1 MNPPTQKRSRWIPLL
16 QIVVGL
22 ALMALVAYFVP
33 WRDRLIWSDA
43 DGKRAFD
50 GVIEGEWKGDTVEFR
65 FAEPPADLPEPLVR
79 AGREQGAAQDRL
91 RLARDAHV
99 DWRPGL
105 VRVFREL
112 DTTGLLE
119 AFACLCCGLTFTVL
133 RWWRLLRA
141 AGCRASV
148 FQSLRLT
155 LLGMFF
161 NIVVPGLTGG
171 DVIKAVLV
179 ARENPTKKTEAV
191 ISVFVDRIIGIL
203 VLAGI
208 AAVVIV
214 VSGEPAFDA
223 IRAPVIAA
231 TLAGVVGALV
241 YVNGTLR
248 RWIGLDRLL
257 ARLPGGALFA
267 KVDQAVLVYSRH
279 PWEMLGALLLSV
291 GNHLSVVLG
300 VLALGRAFGDT
311 VRTLDYFVA
320 VPVANIATAL
330 PLSPGGWGL
339 GEAVFGTLWEMLGG
353 SASLGIATSV
363 TFRLLLLSFGLV
375 GGLFLLVPGGRV
387 DLSEVEREARA

>member
-1 MNPPTQKRSRWIPLL
+1 MNPPRPKKSRWIPIL
-16 QIVVGL
+16 QVIVGL
-22 ALMALVAYFVP
+22 GLMALVAYFVP
-33 WRDRLIWSDA
+33 WRDRLIWSD
-43 DGKRAFD
+43 DSGKRSFD
-50 GVIEGEWKGDTVEFR
+50 GAIEGEWKSEAID
-65 FAEPPADLPEPLVR
+65 FAFDVRPADLPAALATATNAADGVAKVHVVR
-79 AGREQGAAQDRL
+79 DE
-91 RLARDAHV
+91 HV

-105 VRVFREL
+105 LRVFREL
-112 DTTGLLE
+112 DTSGLLK

-133 RWWRLLRA
+133 RWWRLLLA
-141 AGCRASV
+141 AGCRATP

-179 ARENPTKKTEAV
+179 ARESPGKKTEAV
-191 ISVFVDRIIGIL
+191 ISVFVDRIIGIV
-203 VLAGI
+203 VLAAI

-214 VSGEPAFDA
+214 ATGESAFAA
-223 IRAPVIAA
+223 IRTPVIAA
-231 TLAGVVGALV
+231 ASAGVLGAFV

-257 ARLPGGALFA
+257 AKLPGGALFQ
-267 KVDQAVLVYSRH
+267 KIDQAVLVYSRH
-279 PWEMLGALLLSV
+279 PWEMLGAFLLSV

-311 VRTLDYFVA
+311 VATLDYFVA

-330 PLSPGGWGL
+330 PLSPGGWGF

-375 GGLFLLVPGGRV
+375 GGLFLLVPGGRL
-387 DLSEVEREARA
+387 DLEQVERESKS

>member
-1 MNPPTQKRSRWIPLL
+1 LNAPPKTKPRWLPIL

-22 ALMALVAYFVP
+22 GLMAVVAYFVP
-33 WRDRLIWSDA
+33 WRDRLIVGQGPEKVS
-43 DGKRAFD
+43 FD
-50 GVIEGEWKGDTVEFR
+50 GAIEGDWKADTVD
-65 FAEPPADLPEPLVR
+65 FALNEPPTEWPAPLAGLANASGGVR
-79 AGREQGAAQDRL
+79 VSRGPA
-91 RLARDAHV
+91 V

-105 VRVFREL
+105 LRVFREL
-112 DTTGLLE
+112 DAKGLAL

-133 RWWRLLRA
+133 RWWRLLIA
-141 AGCRASV
+141 AGCRARP

-179 ARENPTKKTEAV
+179 ARENPGKKTEAV

-214 VSGEPAFDA
+214 ASGNPAFDP
-223 IRAPVIAA
+223 IRAPVIGA
-231 TLAGVVGALV
+231 TIAGVGGALV
-241 YVNGTLR
+241 YVNGSLR
-248 RWIGLDRLL
+248 RWIGLDRVL
-257 ARLPGGALFA
+257 AKLPGGALFA
-267 KVDQAVLVYSRH
+267 KVDSAVVVYAKH
-279 PWEMLGALLLSV
+279 PWELLGALVCSI
-291 GNHLSVVLG
+291 GNHLCVVLG
-300 VLALGRAFGDT
+300 VLAIGRAFGDT
-311 VRTLDYFVA
+311 VRALDYFVA

-339 GEAVFGTLWEMLGG
+339 GEAVFGTLWEMPGG

-363 TFRLLLLSFGLV
+363 TFRLLLLSFGLI

-387 DLSEVEREARA
+387 DLAQVEREAEA

>member
-1 MNPPTQKRSRWIPLL
+1 MNPPPKKKPRWLPFV
-16 QIVVGL
+16 QVVVGL
-22 ALMALVAYFVP
+22 GLLALVAWFVP
-33 WRDRLIWSDA
+33 WRDRLIVTAGGEKTS
-43 DGKRAFD
+43 FD
-50 GVIEGEWKGDTVEFR
+50 GTIEGEWK
-65 FAEPPADLPEPLVR
+65 AEAIDFVVADPEVARAALNGPL
-79 AGREQGAAQDRL
+79 AGAENGRGGL
-91 RLARDAHV
+91 HVARSESV

-105 VRVFREL
+105 LRVFREL
-112 DTTGLLE
+112 DAKGLAL

-133 RWWRLLRA
+133 RWWRLLVA
-141 AGCRASV
+141 AGCRATP

-179 ARENPTKKTEAV
+179 ARENPGKKTAAV

-214 VSGEPAFDA
+214 ASGNPKFDA
-223 IRAPVIAA
+223 LRLPVIAA
-231 TLAGVVGALV
+231 TVAGVGGALV

-248 RWIGLDRLL
+248 RALGVDRLL
-257 ARLPGGALFA
+257 AKLPGGALLA
-267 KVDQAVLVYSRH
+267 NVDEAIVVYSRH
-279 PWEMLGALLLSV
+279 PWEMLGALALSI

-300 VLALGRAFGDT
+300 VLAIGRAFGDT

-330 PLSPGGWGL
+330 PLSPGGWGF
-339 GEAVFGTLWEMLGG
+339 GEAVFGTLWELFGG

-363 TFRLLLLSFGLV
+363 TFRLLLLAFGLV
-375 GGLFLLVPGGRV
+375 GGLFLLVPGGKV
-387 DLSEVEREARA
+387 DLAQVEREAQA